1 MSKNGLSRVIWKVS
15 LPIIMVEATETLDHL
30 IDTLFLARVGVT
42 ELGAIGV
49 ADAMMLLFLILPLAL
64 VDGLQILTA
73 RRLGQ
78 RKPEGVGAVFNQ
90 GLLLVLGLSG
100 IAVVL
105 LKLFSSAAAN
115 WVVESDTVGNAV
127 NGYLQLDAYSIPLA
141 AATFAFSALLTSLGR
156 TRALIPTT
164 IIVVVVDIILNY
176 LFIFGKF
183 GCPALGMRGAALG
196 SIGAELAGVLFLT
209 FYVLREFGGRKY
221 ALFRFRGFEHRTVR
235 LLTMLS
241 APIAAQCVLEDVRWF
256 VFFLIIERVGI
267 EALAIANV
275 VFTCYMIFWIPT
287 EGFSET
293 ACSMVSRYIGRNRSH
308 RISEVLRGTT
318 GGAVLATVPFI
329 LLAVCAPQ
337 WLVAAFLPDSHLL
350 GQSNASLRVVG
361 LAMLI
366 AIPGEM
372 WYTAVVS
379 TGDTAAALVI
389 EVLLTLVM
397 LGLTYL
403 AAIYLAWPMAV
414 VWLAVPITWLI
425 CLALCYG
432 WMKSGIWKR
441 LEV

>member
-1 MSKNGLSRVIWKVS
+1 MSKNGLSRVIWRVS
-15 LPIIMVEATETLDHL
+15 LPIILVEATETLDHL

-42 ELGAIGV
+42 ELGALGV

-78 RKPEGVGAVFNQ
+78 RKPEAVGAVFNQ

-105 LKLFSSAAAN
+105 LKLSSSAAAN
-115 WVVESDTVGNAV
+115 WIVESDTVGNAV

-164 IIVVVVDIILNY
+164 IIVVVVDIVLNY

-183 GCPALGMRGAALG
+183 GCPALGMRGAAVG
-196 SIGAELAGVLFLT
+196 SIGAELAGVIFLI
-209 FYVLREFGGRKY
+209 FYVLREFGDRKY
-221 ALFRFRGFEHRTVR
+221 GLFRFRSFEHRTVR

-267 EALAIANV
+267 DALASASI
-275 VFTCYMIFWIPT
+275 VFTCYTIFWIPT

-293 ACSMVSRYIGRNRSH
+293 ACSMVSRYIGRNRAH
-308 RISEVLRGTT
+308 RIGEVLRSAT

-337 WLVAAFLPDSHLL
+337 WLVAAFLPDSPLL

-379 TGDTAAALVI
+379 TGDTSAALGI

-397 LGLTYL
+397 LGLTYF
-403 AAIYLAWPMAV
+403 AAIYFAWPMAL
-414 VWLAVPITWLI
+414 VWLTVPITWLI
-425 CLALCYG
+425 CLGLCHR
-432 WMKSGIWKR
+432 WIKSGIWKR